1 MLHNNGQKK
10 KNKITFENDID
21 LILNSFDIFFKT
33 FECYMEINRTNNISI
48 HWNLTVFFFFIIIQ
62 NSVNSNILICI
73 NNVLARIC
81 FDKLDVFVYITNS
94 FFQKFNITNL
104 F

>member
-1 MLHNNGQKK
+1 MAV
-10 KNKITFENDID
+10 KNIHTEDNTLEF
-21 LILNSFDIFFKT
+21 
-33 FECYMEINRTNNISI
+33 NR
-48 HWNLTVFFFFIIIQ
+48 VFFIIIIIQ

-94 FFQKFNITNL
+94 FFFL
-104 F
+104 FFSFFFVSKANTF